1 MIEAEDGPAAETPGG
16 LREAILA
23 QVRELADRALDL
35 SARLHSEPETAF
47 QEHHAAALLTEW
59 LDKEGFAVTRG
70 VAGLETAFVGSY
82 GAGSPH
88 VAFLLEYDAL
98 PGLGHGC
105 GHNLIAAGG
114 LTAATALARS
124 LPQGTPGSI
133 LVIGTPGEEGGGGKI
148 VELEAGVFDG
158 IDAALMF
165 HPADRTIPWRRSLAC
180 THFRIRFR
188 GVAAHAAKNPEQGR
202 NALAAV
208 IQFFI
213 ATDALRQHIG
223 DEARMHGVITKG
235 GTAPNVVPD
244 LTEAEFLVRHPST
257 DGVVALAARVAD
269 CARAAALAT
278 GTAVEITEPTP
289 LYAERNNNHAIA
301 SRMAEYLTA
310 AGVEVSEPSPDD
322 PAGSSDIGNV
332 SQRLPCIHP
341 YISIV
346 PLGTPGHSV
355 AMREAAAT
363 PAAGQMMLTAAGA
376 LARTGADLLTDPG
389 FLRLAADEF
398 MKSVPPTRTAE
409 EGRRHQ

>member
-1 MIEAEDGPAAETPGG
+1 MTEADDALAAETPGE
-16 LREAILA
+16 LHEAILA
-23 QVRELADRALDL
+23 HVRELADRALDL
-35 SARLHSEPETAF
+35 SARLHGEPETAF
-47 QEHHAAALLTEW
+47 EEHHAAALLTDW

-70 VAGLETAFVGSY
+70 VAGLETAFTGSY
-82 GAGSPH
+82 GAGRPRI
-88 VAFLLEYDAL
+88 AFLLEYDAL

-114 LTAATALARS
+114 LTAATALARAL
-124 LPQGTPGSI
+124 LPDTPGSV

-148 VELEAGVFDG
+148 VELDAGVFDE

-165 HPADRTIPWRRSLAC
+165 HPADRSIPWRRSLAC
-180 THFRIRFR
+180 THFRIQFR

-208 IQFFI
+208 IQFFN
-213 ATDALRQHIG
+213 ATDALRQHIADG
-223 DEARMHGVITKG
+223 ARMHGVITKG

-278 GTAVEITEPTP
+278 GTDVEISEPTP
-289 LYAERNNNHAIA
+289 LYAERNNNLTIA
-301 SRMAEYLTA
+301 SRMAGYLTA
-310 AGVEVSEPSPDD
+310 AGVEVSEPSPED

-341 YISIV
+341 YLGIA

-355 AMREAAAT
+355 AMREAAAA
-363 PAAGQMMLTAAGA
+363 PAAGQLMLKAAGA
-376 LARTGADLLTDPG
+376 LARTGADLLTDAD
-389 FLRLAADEF
+389 FLRRAAAEF
-398 MKSVPPTRTAE
+398 AKTSAKTRK
-409 EGRRHQ
+409 R

>member
-1 MIEAEDGPAAETPGG
+1 MTEAEDSLAAGTPGG
-16 LREAILA
+16 LHEAILA
-23 QVRELADRALDL
+23 QVRGLAGRALDL

-47 QEHHAAALLTEW
+47 QERQAAALLTEW
-59 LDKEGFAVTRG
+59 LDKEGFAVARG

-82 GAGSPH
+82 GDGGPRI
-88 VAFLLEYDAL
+88 AFLLEYDAL

-114 LTAATALARS
+114 LTAATALVRA
-124 LPQGTPGSI
+124 LPRGTPGSI
-133 LVIGTPGEEGGGGKI
+133 LVIGTPGEEGGGGKV

-188 GVAAHAAKNPEQGR
+188 GVAAHAAKNPEQGQ

-208 IQFFI
+208 IQFFV

-223 DEARMHGVITKG
+223 DGARMHGVITNG

-289 LYAERNNNHAIA
+289 LYEERNNNHTIA
-301 SRMAEYLTA
+301 SRMARYLA
-310 AGVEVSEPSPDD
+310 AVGVEVSEPSPDD

-341 YISIV
+341 YIRIA

-363 PAAGQMMLTAAGA
+363 PAAGQMMLKAAGA

-398 MKSVPPTRTAE
+398 TKSVTQARTA
-409 EGRRHQ
+409 

>member
-1 MIEAEDGPAAETPGG
+1 MTEADDGPGADAPDKLHG
-16 LREAILA
+16 AILA
-23 QVRELADRALDL
+23 QVRELADRALEL

-59 LDKEGFAVTRG
+59 LDKEGFAVTHG
-70 VAGLETAFVGSY
+70 VAGLETAFIGSY
-82 GAGSPH
+82 GSGRPRI
-88 VAFLLEYDAL
+88 AFLLEYDAL
-98 PGLGHGC
+98 PGLGHAC

-114 LTAATALARS
+114 VTAATALARA
-124 LPQGTPGSI
+124 LPGRTSGSV

-180 THFRIRFR
+180 THFRINFR
-188 GVAAHAAKNPEQGR
+188 GVAAHAAKSPEQGR
-202 NALAAV
+202 NALAAI
-208 IQFFI
+208 IQFFV

-223 DEARMHGVITKG
+223 DGARMHGVITNG

-244 LTEAEFLVRHPST
+244 QTEAEFLVRHPST
-257 DGVVALAARVAD
+257 AGVVALAARVAD

-289 LYAERNNNHAIA
+289 MYAERNNNHTMAT
-301 SRMAEYLTA
+301 RMAAYLTA
-310 AGVEVSEPSPDD
+310 AGVDVSEPSPAD

-332 SQRLPCIHP
+332 SLRLPCIHP
-341 YISIV
+341 YIQIV

-355 AMREAAAT
+355 AMREAAAQ
-363 PAAGQMMLTAAGA
+363 PAAGQMMLRAAGA
-376 LARTGADLLTDPG
+376 LARTGADLLTDPA
-389 FLRLAADEF
+389 FLRLAAEEF
-398 MKSVPPTRTAE
+398 RASVTPPQTA
-409 EGRRHQ
+409 